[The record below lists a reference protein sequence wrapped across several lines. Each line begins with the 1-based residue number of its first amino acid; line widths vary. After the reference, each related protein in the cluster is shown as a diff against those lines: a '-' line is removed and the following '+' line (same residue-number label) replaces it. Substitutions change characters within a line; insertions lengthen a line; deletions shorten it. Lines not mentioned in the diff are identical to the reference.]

1 MKFNSVIGLG
11 PKKKQLIKTV
21 NDGHVSHALMF
32 HGREGGGNFPL
43 ALAFASY
50 ILCENPGEDD
60 RCGHCPAC
68 KQLDKLSHPDLHFS
82 FPFVKSSSPKIE
94 TTERHQREFAETVLK
109 NPYLTLAEWELQL
122 AGGKKSII
130 TAEEA
135 NNIVK
140 ALSLKSFSRGYKFM
154 VIWMPEKLNIAASN
168 KLLKTLEEPTDRTI
182 IILVCNSTEGL
193 LPTILSRVQEVRCDA
208 LSEGEIAEA
217 LTVRDGVAW
226 NDAESYA
233 ARAEG
238 SYSKARRLMG
248 EDEQRSVN
256 LEMFVGWMRHCF
268 KVSFTEIFKLA
279 DAFAKLG
286 KDGQQQFIDYALEY
300 IHGSVL
306 HEFAGRENALFDA
319 KEAAFAAKF
328 APYITAGEIGRLHD
342 VLSEGHYLVERNAN
356 ANLLFTHMS
365 LELIRYFAARKAGHN
380 A

>member
-1 MKFNSVIGLG
+1 
-11 PKKKQLIKTV
+11 
-21 NDGHVSHALMF
+21 
-32 HGREGGGNFPL
+32 
-43 ALAFASY
+43 
-50 ILCENPGEDD
+50 
-60 RCGHCPAC
+60 
-68 KQLDKLSHPDLHFS
+68 
-82 FPFVKSSSPKIE
+82 
-94 TTERHQREFAETVLK
+94 
-109 NPYLTLAEWELQL
+109 LAEWELQL

-140 ALSLKSFSRGYKFM
+140 SLSLKSFSRGYKFM

-193 LPTILSRVQEVRCDA
+193 LTTILSRVQEVKCHAPGED
-208 LSEGEIAEA
+208 EIAEA
-217 LTVRDGVAW
+217 LAVRDGVAPGEAR
-226 NDAESYA
+226 NFA

-248 EDEQRSVN
+248 EDAERSAN
-256 LEMFVGWMRHCF
+256 LDMFVGWMRHCF

-306 HEFAGRENALFDA
+306 YEFAGRDQALFDA

-328 APYITAGEIGRLHD
+328 APYITAGDISRLHD

-356 ANLLFTHMS
+356 ANLLFTNMS
-365 LELIRYFAARKAGHN
+365 LELTRYFAARKARHN